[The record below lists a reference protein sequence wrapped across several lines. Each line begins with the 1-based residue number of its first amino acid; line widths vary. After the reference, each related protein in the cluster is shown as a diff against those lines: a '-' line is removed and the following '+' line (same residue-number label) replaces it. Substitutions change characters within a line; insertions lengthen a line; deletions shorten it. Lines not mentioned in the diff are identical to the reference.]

1 MPLYFFH
8 LRDGPDSLIDDEGLE
23 VDGPYA
29 ARQIAHVQAR
39 DIISH
44 EAMKG
49 TINLRQRIEVVDS
62 AGISVATVS
71 FSDAVKIQS

>member
-8 LRDGPDSLIDDEGLE
+8 LRDGSDSLIDAEGLE
-23 VDGPYA
+23 LDGPDA
-29 ARQIAHVQAR
+29 ARQMALVQAR

-49 TINLRQRIEVVDS
+49 AINLRQRIEVVDT
-62 AGISVATVS
+62 GGRCVATVS
-71 FSDAVKIQS
+71 FSDAVNIQS

>member
-23 VDGPYA
+23 VDGPDD
-29 ARQIAHVQAR
+29 ARQIALVQAR